1 MQHFLR
7 HGIKSTQGNNVPG
20 ERISHPVAIGELA
33 SGGGIENLI
42 PQTSKGKIAV
52 LHIRCGHR
60 SELAGG
66 LFLNQLLISEKEES
80 LVTAVIEFGKH
91 YRPAHVGLR
100 QLKLDLLPVGRAG
113 ARLRIPVLVEEQAVL
128 HATGATKFRRQTMQF
143 IGPGLLHNVN
153 HTTRRMAIFGR
164 QRRGENL
171 NLGDGVLDGLD
182 GAGAIELIVSHHTV
196 FENAEMSTALP
207 GKVIAADATSIG
219 VSVGGHT
226 RH

>member
-1 MQHFLR
+1 FFFQAEDGIRDKLVTGVQTCALPISESALVVVSIAPIDFELRAELLIDSTAVVLKECSGLLVEKQVVHGSIGVESAWIVRRFPGIELQHFLR

-80 LVTAVIEFGKH
+80 LVAAVIEFG
-91 YRPAHVGLR
+91 
-100 QLKLDLLPVGRAG
+100 
-113 ARLRIPVLVEEQAVL
+113 
-128 HATGATKFRRQTMQF
+128 
-143 IGPGLLHNVN
+143 N
-153 HTTRRMAIFGR
+153 H
-164 QRRGENL
+164 
-171 NLGDGVLDGLD
+171 
-182 GAGAIELIVSHHTV
+182 H
-196 FENAEMSTALP
+196 
-207 GKVIAADATSIG
+207 
-219 VSVGGHT
+219 
-226 RH
+226 